1 MQLLLEDWQLV
12 QDTGHPLLGVAS
24 LPPVA
29 LASLIAYNVI
39 YAALGLAFGRA
50 AALLVLHRTRL
61 AVVSTTF
68 DRERLITCPR

>member
-12 QDTGHPLLGVAS
+12 QDAGHPLLGVAS
-24 LPPVA
+24 LPSVA

-39 YAALGLAFGRA
+39 YAAFGRA

-68 DRERLITCPR
+68 NRERLITCTR